1 MFYLNTQSVLTIPQA
16 AVTVYSL
23 VSLLV
28 ELDFWLENE
37 VSWWLSF
44 MGLRVWDVMYLH
56 DFLRDFKIV
65 GLSSS

>member
-44 MGLRVWDVMYLH
+44 MGLRV
-56 DFLRDFKIV
+56 
-65 GLSSS
+65 